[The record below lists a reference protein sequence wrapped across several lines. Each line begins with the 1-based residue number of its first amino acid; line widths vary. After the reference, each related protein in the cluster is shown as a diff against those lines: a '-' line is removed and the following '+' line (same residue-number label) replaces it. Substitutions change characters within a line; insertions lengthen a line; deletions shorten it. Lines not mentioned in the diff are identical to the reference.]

1 MSVPQDE
8 KLKQPVGHLKALAL
22 QVLKRSVPVSQPLAS
37 GTVGHPT
44 QESNLYDAQ
53 DSWNWIEERAAIL
66 ECEAGLH
73 RDCEPGDSAAGESL
87 HSLLS
92 TVNRSLSFGVAG
104 IVHAN
109 GANG

>member
-73 RDCEPGDSAAGESL
+73 RDTANARAFEMWFERF
-87 HSLLS
+87 
-92 TVNRSLSFGVAG
+92 VGVTKDK
-104 IVHAN
+104 
-109 GANG
+109 